1 VTQTTKY
8 LNNNYQR
15 RYSGKDGPVWALSP
29 RLNLLHFF
37 VWICRKPTDEQS
49 DRVETMQLTGATW

>member
-15 RYSGKDGPVWALSP
+15 RYSGKDGPVGAL
-29 RLNLLHFF
+29 
-37 VWICRKPTDEQS
+37 
-49 DRVETMQLTGATW
+49 